1 MSASTGIRVW
11 DLPTRAFHWLLVVLV
26 GFSWWSAENREMEWH
41 VVSGLTVMGLIVF
54 RVLWG
59 FIGGTTSRFSAFVR
73 SPAAVI
79 AYVRGLGG
87 PTRPGHNPL
96 GGYSVI
102 ALIVVLAAQV
112 ATGLFATDVDGLDSG
127 PLSFLVSFDQGRAA
141 AEAHEVAFSL
151 LLALVV
157 LHVAAIFFYLH
168 VRRRN
173 LLRPMVTGR
182 DAALA
187 GVDEPLRPAP
197 LWRFLLAVAIAG
209 GLAWWTSTGFG
220 L

>member
-1 MSASTGIRVW
+1 MSGKAGIRVW

-41 VVSGLTVMGLIVF
+41 VLSGLAVLALIVF

-59 FIGGTTSRFSAFVR
+59 FIGGSTSRFSAFMR

-102 ALIVVLAAQV
+102 ALLAVLAGQV
-112 ATGLFATDVDGLDSG
+112 LTGLFATDVDGLDSG
-127 PLSFLVSFDQGRAA
+127 PLSFLVTFDQGRVA
-141 AEAHEVAFSL
+141 AEAHEVAFTL
-151 LLALVV
+151 LMVLVV
-157 LHVAAIFFYLH
+157 MHVAAIFFYLH
-168 VRRRN
+168 ARRRN

-187 GVDEPLRPAP
+187 GVTEPLRPASA
-197 LWRFLLAVAIAG
+197 LRFLVASAVAG